1 MMKKFFQLLAIACLV
16 SSVAFAQTPK
26 SAVKGQT
33 YGEKISKSGAIPVA
47 KLESKMATNETY
59 DTKIKGKVLEV
70 CTKKGCWIKLDN
82 GTSEPLRVTFKDY
95 GFFMPSDIVGKTIAL
110 DGSSKKTTSTVEE
123 LKHYAE
129 DAGKSKEEIAK
140 ITQPKK
146 AISYEAKGVL
156 VL

>member
-1 MMKKFFQLLAIACLV
+1 MKKFFQLLAVACFI
-16 SSVAFAQTPK
+16 SSAALAQAPK

-47 KLESKMATNETY
+47 KLESKMASTETLE
-59 DTKIKGKVLEV
+59 TKITGKVLEV

-95 GFFMPSDIVGKTIAL
+95 GFFMPTDLVGKTVAL
-110 DGSSKKTTSTVEE
+110 DGFSKKTTSTVEE

-140 ITQPKK
+140 ITQPKA
-146 AISYEAKGVL
+146 AITYEAKGVL

>member
-1 MMKKFFQLLAIACLV
+1 MKKFYQLLAVACLI
-16 SSVAFAQTPK
+16 SSIAFAQAPK

-33 YGEKISKSGAIPVA
+33 YGEKISKNGSIPVS
-47 KLESKMATNETY
+47 KLERKMASAETY
-59 DTKIKGKVLEV
+59 NTKITGKVLEV

-82 GTSEPLRVTFKDY
+82 GTGEPLQVTFKDY
-95 GFFMPSDIVGKTIAL
+95 GYFMPTDIVGKTIAL
-110 DGSSKKTTSTVEE
+110 DGFSKKTTSTVEE
-123 LKHYAE
+123 LKHFAE

-140 ITQPKK
+140 ITQQKK

>member
-1 MMKKFFQLLAIACLV
+1 MKKFYQLLAVACLI
-16 SSVAFAQTPK
+16 SSIAFAQAPK

-33 YGEKISKSGAIPVA
+33 YGEKISKSGSIPVS
-47 KLESKMATNETY
+47 KLERKMASAETY
-59 DTKIKGKVLEV
+59 NTKITGKVLEV
-70 CTKKGCWIKLDN
+70 CTKKGCWVKLDN
-82 GTSEPLRVTFKDY
+82 GTGEPLRVTFKDY
-95 GFFMPSDIVGKTIAL
+95 GYFMPTDIVGKTIAL
-110 DGSSKKTTSTVEE
+110 DGFSKKTTSTVEE

>member
-1 MMKKFFQLLAIACLV
+1 MKKFFQLLAVACLI
-16 SSVAFAQTPK
+16 SGAALAQAPK

-47 KLESKMATNETY
+47 KLESKMATAETLN
-59 DTKIKGKVLEV
+59 TKITGKVLEV
-70 CTKKGCWIKLDN
+70 CTMKGCWIKLDN

-95 GFFMPSDIVGKTIAL
+95 GFFMPTDLVGKTVAL
-110 DGSSKKTTSTVEE
+110 DGFSKKTTSTVEE

-140 ITQPKK
+140 ITQPK
-146 AISYEAKGVL
+146 AAVTYEAKGVL

>member
-1 MMKKFFQLLAIACLV
+1 MKKFFQLLAVACFI
-16 SSVAFAQTPK
+16 SSAALAQAPK

-47 KLESKMATNETY
+47 KLESKMASTETLE
-59 DTKIKGKVLEV
+59 TKITGKVLEV
-70 CTKKGCWIKLDN
+70 CTKKGCWIKLNN

-95 GFFMPSDIVGKTIAL
+95 GFFMPTDLVGKTVAL
-110 DGSSKKTTSTVEE
+110 DGFSKKTTSTVEE

-140 ITQPKK
+140 ITQPKA
-146 AISYEAKGVL
+146 AITYEAKGVL